1 MSESDDLKNFSAS
14 MNLGEWNKR
23 VINMLIEEPELSLYP
38 ESQLKLV
45 DSLVDRCFD
54 EKLQHKMR
62 LAIATHSPYIVNYLN
77 LLAARADSPQN
88 EGETSLSMD
97 KMCVYH
103 VEDGYAYSLKI
114 TSTNGSQII
123 NTRVLSDPIS
133 AIYRSYNQIQEQKN
147 GKAVE

>member
-1 MSESDDLKNFSAS
+1 
-14 MNLGEWNKR
+14 
-23 VINMLIEEPELSLYP
+23 
-38 ESQLKLV
+38 
-45 DSLVDRCFD
+45 
-54 EKLQHKMR
+54 MR

-77 LLAARADSPQN
+77 LLAVRAVSPQN
-88 EGETSLSMD
+88 DGETSLPMD

-103 VEDGYAYSLKI
+103 VEDGFACSLKM

>member
-1 MSESDDLKNFSAS
+1 
-14 MNLGEWNKR
+14 
-23 VINMLIEEPELSLYP
+23 
-38 ESQLKLV
+38 
-45 DSLVDRCFD
+45 
-54 EKLQHKMR
+54 MR

-88 EGETSLSMD
+88 EGETSLTMD

-114 TSTNGSQII
+114 KSTNGTQII

-133 AIYRSYNQIQEQKN
+133 DIYRSYNQIQEQRN

>member
-1 MSESDDLKNFSAS
+1 MIFSHYHSILFLAKSGNF
-14 MNLGEWNKR
+14 
-23 VINMLIEEPELSLYP
+23 VIYFKIWA
-38 ESQLKLV
+38 
-45 DSLVDRCFD
+45 FII
-54 EKLQHKMR
+54 LQHKMR

-88 EGETSLSMD
+88 DGETSLPID
-97 KMCVYH
+97 KICVYH

-133 AIYRSYNQIQEQKN
+133 AIYRSYNQILEQKN